1 MRCERNTI
9 LNLLTN
15 EMLAIS
21 RVKALQVSAAAL
33 AIVGFSF
40 AFLEDAAKAD
50 QAAVLEC
57 IKGYTD
63 IGISPDAALSE
74 CNKKSLSG
82 CVQGLLGKK
91 FEAVAIKRGTADGGV
106 YSGYLIDLGNE
117 QSRWMEGKQWK
128 EQGCKAYTK
137 GPYRR
142 QSDKNS
148 SFWNTERSYEW
159 FRQGWCGR
167 PKITL
172 QQPYSV
178 EEAKLRCE
186 LGVTELPTGVEA
198 PAFMQPFESE

>member
-1 MRCERNTI
+1 MKNAPFPI
-9 LNLLTN
+9 LALL
-15 EMLAIS
+15 MLAFSSAFIS
-21 RVKALQVSAAAL
+21 DS
-33 AIVGFSF
+33 
-40 AFLEDAAKAD
+40 AKAD
-50 QAAVLEC
+50 QAAVIDC
-57 IKGYTD
+57 IKGYTE

-74 CNKKSLSG
+74 CNKKSLSA

-91 FEAVAIKRGTADGGV
+91 FEAVAIRQGTADGGN

-142 QSDKNS
+142 QSDKHT
-148 SFWNTERSYEW
+148 SFWSAERSYEW
-159 FRQGWCGR
+159 FRQGWCAR
-167 PKITL
+167 AKITL

-186 LGVTELPTGVEA
+186 LGVIELPTGTEK
-198 PAFMQPFESE
+198 PAFNQSFQK